1 MASKSEKVFRGSGVS
16 PGVVLGQALKLD
28 SHNRVIL
35 KIHVHNVDEEIRR
48 FYRAI
53 EKSKEQLKA
62 LRSRLEEKAGSE
74 HSFIM
79 DAHLLMLED
88 KTLIAEIL
96 SSIKDSR
103 VNAEW
108 AVSRA
113 SDRLVKAYE
122 SLEDEYFRERHSDI
136 ENVVERIMFNLT
148 GQRPFSWDPLP
159 EDLIIVSRGFNPS
172 NFATMDIQK
181 VRGLV
186 LESGGRT
193 SHTAIISRGLGLP
206 AVMGIRDFLPSV
218 ITGDTLLLD
227 ADEGQVIVNPTAERM
242 ENFRGRIEA
251 FDGRAE
257 FAPAETGW
265 STHTLDGTSVSLLA
279 NTELPY
285 ESIAAKRSGAEGIGL
300 FRSEILF
307 FGHPHGFPSME
318 EQLSIYRALVREMR
332 PLPVAVR
339 TLDTGYEKVWDGAP
353 AGNHMNPSIGLRGI
367 RLSLE
372 LKELFCTQIEAI
384 LRASREGMIEVVL
397 PMISTVEE
405 IWQAKELIDQVRS
418 RLLETPGFL
427 LNPMPIGVMIEVPA
441 AVLML
446 EVLAKEVDFLC
457 VGTNDLIQYTLAADR
472 GNPQVS
478 HLYQPLHPSVLHSL
492 FRIAEVARRMGKPV
506 RICGETSSNPFFAVL
521 LLGLG
526 FTQLSMN
533 PVSIPTIRSVLH
545 EVPMEASK
553 RIASKALTFAT
564 AKEVHQYLT
573 DVVSKLIQLDLTAH
587 AREIDPAAIPQQKSV

>member
-1 MASKSEKVFRGSGVS
+1 MASKSEKVFSGNGVS

-28 SHNRVIL
+28 IHNRVIL

-62 LRSRLEEKAGSE
+62 LRSRLEEKVGSE

-96 SSIKDSR
+96 SSIRESR

-159 EDLIIVSRGFNPS
+159 GDLIIVSRGFNPS

-181 VRGLV
+181 VLGLV

-227 ADEGQVIVNPTAERM
+227 GDEGQVIVNPTAERI
-242 ENFRGRIEA
+242 ESLRGRIEA
-251 FDGRAE
+251 FDGKAE
-257 FAPAETGW
+257 FTPAETGW
-265 STHTLDGTSVSLLA
+265 ATQTLDGTSVSLLA

-318 EQLSIYRALVREMR
+318 EQLSIYRALVRDMR

-339 TLDTGYEKVWDGAP
+339 TLDTGYEKVWD
-353 AGNHMNPSIGLRGI
+353 
-367 RLSLE
+367 
-372 LKELFCTQIEAI
+372 
-384 LRASREGMIEVVL
+384 ASRNSWL
-397 PMISTVEE
+397 SF
-405 IWQAKELIDQVRS
+405 KS
-418 RLLETPGFL
+418 H
-427 LNPMPIGVMIEVPA
+427 
-441 AVLML
+441 
-446 EVLAKEVDFLC
+446 
-457 VGTNDLIQYTLAADR
+457 ADR
-472 GNPQVS
+472 SDDRGP
-478 HLYQPLHPSVLHSL
+478 
-492 FRIAEVARRMGKPV
+492 R
-506 RICGETSSNPFFAVL
+506 C
-521 LLGLG
+521 
-526 FTQLSMN
+526 
-533 PVSIPTIRSVLH
+533 RSY
-545 EVPMEASK
+545 A
-553 RIASKALTFAT
+553 
-564 AKEVHQYLT
+564 
-573 DVVSKLIQLDLTAH
+573 
-587 AREIDPAAIPQQKSV
+587 

>member
-257 FAPAETGW
+257 FAPAETG
-265 STHTLDGTSVSLLA
+265 L
-279 NTELPY
+279 
-285 ESIAAKRSGAEGIGL
+285 
-300 FRSEILF
+300 
-307 FGHPHGFPSME
+307 
-318 EQLSIYRALVREMR
+318 
-332 PLPVAVR
+332 
-339 TLDTGYEKVWDGAP
+339 
-353 AGNHMNPSIGLRGI
+353 
-367 RLSLE
+367 
-372 LKELFCTQIEAI
+372 
-384 LRASREGMIEVVL
+384 
-397 PMISTVEE
+397 
-405 IWQAKELIDQVRS
+405 
-418 RLLETPGFL
+418 
-427 LNPMPIGVMIEVPA
+427 
-441 AVLML
+441 
-446 EVLAKEVDFLC
+446 
-457 VGTNDLIQYTLAADR
+457 
-472 GNPQVS
+472 
-478 HLYQPLHPSVLHSL
+478 
-492 FRIAEVARRMGKPV
+492 
-506 RICGETSSNPFFAVL
+506 
-521 LLGLG
+521 
-526 FTQLSMN
+526 
-533 PVSIPTIRSVLH
+533 
-545 EVPMEASK
+545 
-553 RIASKALTFAT
+553 
-564 AKEVHQYLT
+564 
-573 DVVSKLIQLDLTAH
+573 
-587 AREIDPAAIPQQKSV
+587 